1 MLGRASAGAGALL
14 FLTKNVRLM
23 IFNNNNHWRCTI
35 FSTFAR

>member
-23 IFNNNNHWRCTI
+23 IFNNNNH
-35 FSTFAR
+35 